1 MSRLGEWLPKLI
13 YAPVIKHTAPGSHT
27 IPWWSVL
34 DLLLEGHAAQQPQKD
49 RHVIYHC
56 FSKILCFFVG
66 CLWIGFLIIIKIS
79 SWLISNGTF
88 HNANI
93 FQNWWIIH
101 AGLTLWFSPTANLS
115 QNWVH
120 LVSQGLPSIKCYD
133 PSILIKLLYITRIIM
148 VNHII
153 VLYGLSNIWVC
164 QIVYQD
170 EL

>member
-1 MSRLGEWLPKLI
+1 MLYSNPKRI
-13 YAPVIKHTAPGSHT
+13 DTS
-27 IPWWSVL
+27 
-34 DLLLEGHAAQQPQKD
+34 
-49 RHVIYHC
+49 
-56 FSKILCFFVG
+56 FN
-66 CLWIGFLIIIKIS
+66 IS

-115 QNWVH
+115 QNWID

-133 PSILIKLLYITRIIM
+133 PSILIKRLYITRIIM

-153 VLYGLSNIWVC
+153 VLYGLSNIWDC
-164 QIVYQD
+164 QIVYQLFGFQD
-170 EL
+170 KSKWPLPHVSGMMVGVAQTPGGFRDKISISSMSISWQPTLW